1 MLNISVVG
9 IGNCGSQIAALA
21 MKKLNVP
28 VIAINSSERDI
39 QTLPDDVPVYLMGDA
54 KGAGKQRIMAKQML
68 KKSVMDIL
76 ENPKLKDVFASDI
89 LFVVSSTGG
98 GTGSGTAIL
107 MTNIIREVY
116 TKGTVVTIG
125 VLPTL
130 KEALST
136 QLNSVEYLKELYGT
150 MTDTTYMLYDND
162 RCSKSAIAM
171 MDSVNEQVVN
181 DMDVIRGTYQIPTRY
196 ASIDERDMLNIIGT
210 PGRLVVA
217 GVRDIAKRRDADN
230 LDIEDALID
239 ALRTAP
245 IADLEKDGVIAR
257 TGVISALSSDLNDR
271 FDTHIP
277 KVLNVVGTPVEEF
290 EHVAVNADRHLP
302 SNVFIVCS
310 GMSQAND
317 RLRKIND
324 RIEEINS
331 LQEKAKADD
340 SIISEIDVS
349 KLSQKVSHTRT
360 PAKEKEAGTD
370 FDLKSIFSKF
380 GI

>member
-1 MLNISVVG
+1 MLSISVVG

-39 QTLPDDVPVYLMGDA
+39 QTLPEDVPVYLMGDA

-116 TKGTVVTIG
+116 TKGTVVTVG

-171 MDSVNEQVVN
+171 MDAVNEQVVN

-230 LDIEDALID
+230 IDIEDALID

-290 EHVAVNADRHLP
+290 EHVAVNTDRHLP

>member
-39 QTLPDDVPVYLMGDA
+39 QTLPKDVPVYLMGDA

-150 MTDTTYMLYDND
+150 MSDTTYMLYDND

-171 MDSVNEQVVN
+171 MDAVNEQVVN

-290 EHVAVNADRHLP
+290 EHVAVNIDRHLP

-310 GMSQAND
+310 GMSQVND

-349 KLSQKVSHTRT
+349 KLSQKVGRTRT
-360 PAKEKEAGTD
+360 PTKEKEAGTD

>member
-1 MLNISVVG
+1 
-9 IGNCGSQIAALA
+9 
-21 MKKLNVP
+21 
-28 VIAINSSERDI
+28 
-39 QTLPDDVPVYLMGDA
+39 
-54 KGAGKQRIMAKQML
+54 MAKQML

-116 TKGTVVTIG
+116 TKGTVVTVG

-162 RCSKSAIAM
+162 RCAKSAIAM

-230 LDIEDALID
+230 IDIEDALID

-290 EHVAVNADRHLP
+290 EHVAVNTDRHLP
-302 SNVFIVCS
+302 SNIFIVCS

-324 RIEEINS
+324 RIEEINA

>member
-116 TKGTVVTIG
+116 TKGTVVTVG

-162 RCSKSAIAM
+162 RCAKSAIAM

-230 LDIEDALID
+230 IDIEDALID

-290 EHVAVNADRHLP
+290 EHVTVNTDRHLP

-324 RIEEINS
+324 RIEEINA